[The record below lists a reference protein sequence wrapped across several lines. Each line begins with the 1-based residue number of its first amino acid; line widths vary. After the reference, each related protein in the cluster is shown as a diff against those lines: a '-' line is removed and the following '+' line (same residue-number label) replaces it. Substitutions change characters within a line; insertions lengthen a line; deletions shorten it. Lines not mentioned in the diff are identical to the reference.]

1 MDELIDKPTNAIT
14 EPAKAN
20 SAFVAI
26 KDCCGCSPTL
36 SHAGFRKAPSL
47 AIPEGPAIPRGS
59 RFDVEQII
67 YTADGTWLRVSAQTL
82 QAVVKDKVAVATTG
96 WICAEPREMDPFC
109 IPAASQLYV
118 SLWSKG
124 GRGGAG

>member
-26 KDCCGCSPTL
+26 KDCCSACLVS
-36 SHAGFRKAPSL
+36 SRAGSRKAPSL
-47 AIPEGPAIPRGS
+47 AIPEGPAIPKGS

-82 QAVVKDKVAVATTG
+82 QAVVKDKAAAATTG
-96 WICAEPREMDPFC
+96 WVCAEPREMDPFC

-124 GRGGAG
+124 GRCSEG